1 MQRPTH
7 SSRFTTGTEATQPV
21 RLDSFTTRQ
30 KLFIT
35 HTATMCAALQSS
47 TTRGSM
53 CKYYT
58 QNSHTAAD
66 TKHTPVE
73 ESAPPKYT
81 TTHGFRQT
89 RTHPVAST
97 IS

>member
-7 SSRFTTGTEATQPV
+7 SSRLTTGDEATQPV
-21 RLDSFTTRQ
+21 RLDSFTTSH
-30 KLFIT
+30 KLFSL
-35 HTATMCAALQSS
+35 HTAAMCTALQSS
-47 TTRGSM
+47 TTHSSM
-53 CKYYT
+53 CKYNT
-58 QNSHTAAD
+58 QNSHTTAD